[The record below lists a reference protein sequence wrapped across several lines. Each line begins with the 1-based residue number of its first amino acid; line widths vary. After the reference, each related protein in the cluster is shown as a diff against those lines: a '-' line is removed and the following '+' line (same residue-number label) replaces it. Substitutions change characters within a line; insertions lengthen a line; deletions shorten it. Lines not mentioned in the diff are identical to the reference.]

1 MHTIHSSVLEKI
13 QVYHQQLLE
22 NSLLKIAAYW
32 QIGALLNEATTDM
45 LPEITNALKPHYSTT
60 LLKKITAFFSR
71 FPNWTDQLLLLSWSH
86 YLQLL
91 ALKNTAAC
99 TFYFQEALLGQWTNR
114 QLKRQ
119 IKTNIWERTAFT
131 PPKNTPVQIRT
142 PYTFEFIPAAI
153 LPILL
158 EKELEALLI
167 QHLPDLLLEL
177 GNGFSFV
184 ARQQPLRLP
193 SGKQF
198 FVDLVFY
205 QNLHKCYVILDLK
218 MTELSHQDI
227 GQMDMYVRLYDEKW
241 KRPEDK
247 PTIGIILCPKKDVW
261 LEKYSALS
269 VNPQLFAAT
278 YQF

>member
-1 MHTIHSSVLEKI
+1 MHKINPYILEKI
-13 QVYHQQLLE
+13 QIYHHQLIEKTLP
-22 NSLLKIAAYW
+22 KVAAYW
-32 QIGALLNEATTDM
+32 QIGALLNEATTAV
-45 LPEITNALKPHYSTT
+45 LPEIITALKPLYAPF
-60 LLKKITAFFSR
+60 LLKKIQAFFVK
-71 FPNWTDQLLLLSWSH
+71 FPDWSENLLLLSWSH

-91 ALKNTAAC
+91 ALKNTVEC
-99 TFYFQEALLGQWTNR
+99 TFYFQEALIGQWTNR

-119 IKTNIWERTAFT
+119 IKTNVWVRTALT
-131 PPKNTPVQIRT
+131 PPKNTPVQIRA
-142 PYTFEFIPAAI
+142 PYTFEFIPATT

-167 QHLPDLLLEL
+167 QYLPDLLLEL
-177 GNGFSFV
+177 GSGFSFV

-205 QNLHKCYVILDLK
+205 QNFHKCYVIFDLK

-241 KRPEDK
+241 KRPEDQ

-261 LEKYSALS
+261 LEKYSSLS